1 MRENLD
7 PILTDPDFLAL
18 PPEQDFLSQF
28 RTMDTVPEE
37 EAQWLVPGYI
47 PQGQITLLA
56 ADGGVGKTSFWC
68 QLLAALS
75 TGRATLLEDVSPK
88 WDSDSLSGKADT
100 PAETLSAKQD
110 TPHKERWGAFFST
123 EDSVRKK
130 LKKKLRLAGAKMM
143 NLITLESSSAALLEL
158 RLGSPELSDF
168 IHSYR
173 PALCVLDPIQGFLP
187 HGVNMAA
194 RNEIREHI
202 FTRDKHRLVGLSQQ
216 GKILYAIMLDILE
229 KYEELENELRQLG
242 TEPSLIKF
250 GAIASTPQILFP
262 GLFIDFESTHPN
274 IHIEIIEDGGVNIL
288 HDFLQKKFDFA
299 LLVNPFELP
308 PDLADVRLVAED
320 EIVAFLP
327 LGHPL
332 TSKAIL
338 TWEDLAEYPLVSL
351 SDKYQT
357 YFKVMEQFRI
367 RGLEPHF
374 AYTSSSWQYLTD
386 AIQRNFVITLMPSLV
401 PTFSSTDNI
410 IIKRI
415 KNPASFN
422 LFLARLNK
430 KHYSKENKLFY
441 DFLNQHLPKLK

>member
-75 TGRATLLEDVSPK
+75 TGRRTLLEEVSPK
-88 WDSDSLSGKADT
+88 GDSDFLSEKADT
-100 PAETLSAKQD
+100 PAEMLSAKQD

-194 RNEIREHI
+194 RNEIRECLAPLMALGEQVGTAFLLVCHTNKRAGAWGRTRLADSADLWDAARSVLMMGDAGDGRRYLSQEKNNYGPLQPTRLYT
-202 FTRDKHRLVGLSQQ
+202 FSDSGLLVPAGLTQKRDKEFQLQAQPSAAPKREGCKEFLLQ
-216 GKILYAIMLDILE
+216 KLE
-229 KYEELENELRQLG
+229 ENGGSLPAKELEELAREEGYTKTTVRHSKGELKDSGFLRFRQECVG
-242 TEPSLIKF
+242 REKRWWV
-250 GAIASTPQILFP
+250 
-262 GLFIDFESTHPN
+262 E
-274 IHIEIIEDGGVNIL
+274 
-288 HDFLQKKFDFA
+288 
-299 LLVNPFELP
+299 
-308 PDLADVRLVAED
+308 
-320 EIVAFLP
+320 
-327 LGHPL
+327 
-332 TSKAIL
+332 
-338 TWEDLAEYPLVSL
+338 
-351 SDKYQT
+351 
-357 YFKVMEQFRI
+357 
-367 RGLEPHF
+367 
-374 AYTSSSWQYLTD
+374 
-386 AIQRNFVITLMPSLV
+386 SLV
-401 PTFSSTDNI
+401 PPMT
-410 IIKRI
+410 
-415 KNPASFN
+415 
-422 LFLARLNK
+422 
-430 KHYSKENKLFY
+430 
-441 DFLNQHLPKLK
+441 

>member
-18 PPEQDFLSQF
+18 PHEQDFLSQF

-75 TGRATLLEDVSPK
+75 TGRVTLLEEVSPK
-88 WDSDSLSGKADT
+88 WDSDSLSEKADT
-100 PAETLSAKQD
+100 AAETLSVKQD

-194 RNEIREHI
+194 RNEIRECLAPLMALGEQVGTAFLLVCHTNKRAGAWGR
-202 FTRDKHRLVGLSQQ
+202 TRLADSADLWDAARSVLMMGDAGDGRRYLSQEKNNYGPLQ
-216 GKILYAIMLDILE
+216 PTRLYTFSDSGLLVPAGLTQKRDREFQLQAQPSAAPKREGCKAFLLQKLE
-229 KYEELENELRQLG
+229 ENGGSLPAKELEELAREEGYTKTTVRHSKGELKDSGFLRFRQECVG
-242 TEPSLIKF
+242 REKRWRV
-250 GAIASTPQILFP
+250 
-262 GLFIDFESTHPN
+262 ES
-274 IHIEIIEDGGVNIL
+274 V
-288 HDFLQKKFDFA
+288 
-299 LLVNPFELP
+299 VP
-308 PDLADVRLVAED
+308 PM
-320 EIVAFLP
+320 
-327 LGHPL
+327 
-332 TSKAIL
+332 T
-338 TWEDLAEYPLVSL
+338 
-351 SDKYQT
+351 
-357 YFKVMEQFRI
+357 
-367 RGLEPHF
+367 
-374 AYTSSSWQYLTD
+374 
-386 AIQRNFVITLMPSLV
+386 
-401 PTFSSTDNI
+401 
-410 IIKRI
+410 
-415 KNPASFN
+415 
-422 LFLARLNK
+422 
-430 KHYSKENKLFY
+430 
-441 DFLNQHLPKLK
+441 

>member
-75 TGRATLLEDVSPK
+75 TGRRTLLEEVSLK
-88 WDSDSLSGKADT
+88 WDSDFLSEKADT
-100 PAETLSAKQD
+100 PAETLSVKQD
-110 TPHKERWGAFFST
+110 TPHKERCGAFFST

-194 RNEIREHI
+194 RNEIRECLAPLMALGEQVGTAFLLVCHTNKRAGAWGR
-202 FTRDKHRLVGLSQQ
+202 TRLADSADLWDAARSVLMMGDAGDGRRYLSQEKNNYGSLQ
-216 GKILYAIMLDILE
+216 PTRLYTFSDSGLLVPAGLTQKRDREFQLQAQPSAAPKREGCKEFLLQKLE
-229 KYEELENELRQLG
+229 ENGGSLPAKELEELAREEGYTKTTVRHSKGELKDSGFLRFRQECVG
-242 TEPSLIKF
+242 REKRWWV
-250 GAIASTPQILFP
+250 
-262 GLFIDFESTHPN
+262 E
-274 IHIEIIEDGGVNIL
+274 
-288 HDFLQKKFDFA
+288 
-299 LLVNPFELP
+299 
-308 PDLADVRLVAED
+308 
-320 EIVAFLP
+320 
-327 LGHPL
+327 
-332 TSKAIL
+332 
-338 TWEDLAEYPLVSL
+338 
-351 SDKYQT
+351 
-357 YFKVMEQFRI
+357 
-367 RGLEPHF
+367 
-374 AYTSSSWQYLTD
+374 
-386 AIQRNFVITLMPSLV
+386 SLV
-401 PTFSSTDNI
+401 PPMT
-410 IIKRI
+410 
-415 KNPASFN
+415 
-422 LFLARLNK
+422 
-430 KHYSKENKLFY
+430 
-441 DFLNQHLPKLK
+441 

>member
-75 TGRATLLEDVSPK
+75 TGRATLLEEVSPK
-88 WDSDSLSGKADT
+88 WDSDSLSEKADT

-110 TPHKERWGAFFST
+110 TLPKERWGAFFST

-194 RNEIREHI
+194 RNEIRECLAPLMALGEQVGPAFLLVCHTNKRAGAWGR
-202 FTRDKHRLVGLSQQ
+202 TRLADSADLWDAARSVLMMGDAGDGRRYLSQEKNNYGPLQ
-216 GKILYAIMLDILE
+216 PTRLYTFSDSGLLVPAGLTQKRDREFQLQAQPSAAPKRE
-229 KYEELENELRQLG
+229 GCKAFLLQKLQENGGSLPAKELEELAREEGFSKITVRRSKEELKAA
-242 TEPSLIKF
+242 S
-250 GAIASTPQILFP
+250 AIQYS
-262 GLFIDFESTHPN
+262 
-274 IHIEIIEDGGVNIL
+274 VNS
-288 HDFLQKKFDFA
+288 QGRSGP
-299 LLVNPFELP
+299 V
-308 PDLADVRLVAED
+308 
-320 EIVAFLP
+320 
-327 LGHPL
+327 
-332 TSKAIL
+332 
-338 TWEDLAEYPLVSL
+338 
-351 SDKYQT
+351 
-357 YFKVMEQFRI
+357 
-367 RGLEPHF
+367 
-374 AYTSSSWQYLTD
+374 SWQVQLLT
-386 AIQRNFVITLMPSLV
+386 
-401 PTFSSTDNI
+401 
-410 IIKRI
+410 
-415 KNPASFN
+415 
-422 LFLARLNK
+422 
-430 KHYSKENKLFY
+430 
-441 DFLNQHLPKLK
+441 

>member
-75 TGRATLLEDVSPK
+75 TGRRTLLEEVSPK
-88 WDSDSLSGKADT
+88 GDSDFLSEKTDT

-173 PALCVLDPIQGFLP
+173 PALCVLDPIQGLLP

-194 RNEIREHI
+194 RNEIRECLAPLMALGEQVGTAFLLVCHTNKRAGAWGR
-202 FTRDKHRLVGLSQQ
+202 TRLADSADLWDAARSVLMMGDAGDGRRYLSQEKNNYGPLQ
-216 GKILYAIMLDILE
+216 PTRLYTFSDSGLLVPAGLTQKRDREFQLQAQPPAAPKREGCKEFLLQKLE
-229 KYEELENELRQLG
+229 ENGGSLPAKELEELAREEGYTKTTVRHSKGELKDSGFLRFRQECVG
-242 TEPSLIKF
+242 REKRWWV
-250 GAIASTPQILFP
+250 
-262 GLFIDFESTHPN
+262 E
-274 IHIEIIEDGGVNIL
+274 
-288 HDFLQKKFDFA
+288 
-299 LLVNPFELP
+299 
-308 PDLADVRLVAED
+308 
-320 EIVAFLP
+320 
-327 LGHPL
+327 
-332 TSKAIL
+332 
-338 TWEDLAEYPLVSL
+338 
-351 SDKYQT
+351 
-357 YFKVMEQFRI
+357 
-367 RGLEPHF
+367 
-374 AYTSSSWQYLTD
+374 
-386 AIQRNFVITLMPSLV
+386 SLV
-401 PTFSSTDNI
+401 P
-410 IIKRI
+410 
-415 KNPASFN
+415 P
-422 LFLARLNK
+422 
-430 KHYSKENKLFY
+430 Y
-441 DFLNQHLPKLK
+441 DLRFQK

>member
-75 TGRATLLEDVSPK
+75 TGRATLLEEVSPK
-88 WDSDSLSGKADT
+88 WDSDSLSEKADT

-143 NLITLESSSAALLEL
+143 NLITLESSSTALLEL

-194 RNEIREHI
+194 RNEIRECLAPLMALGEQVGTAFLLVCHTNKRAGAWGRTRLADSADLWDAARSVLMMGDAGDGRRYLSQEKNNYGPLQPTRLYT
-202 FTRDKHRLVGLSQQ
+202 FSDSGLLVPAGLTQKRDKEFQLQAQPSAAPKREGCKEFLLQ
-216 GKILYAIMLDILE
+216 KLE
-229 KYEELENELRQLG
+229 ENGGSLPAKELEELAREEGYTKTTVRHSKGELKDSGFLRFRQECVG
-242 TEPSLIKF
+242 REKRWWV
-250 GAIASTPQILFP
+250 
-262 GLFIDFESTHPN
+262 E
-274 IHIEIIEDGGVNIL
+274 
-288 HDFLQKKFDFA
+288 
-299 LLVNPFELP
+299 
-308 PDLADVRLVAED
+308 
-320 EIVAFLP
+320 
-327 LGHPL
+327 
-332 TSKAIL
+332 
-338 TWEDLAEYPLVSL
+338 
-351 SDKYQT
+351 
-357 YFKVMEQFRI
+357 
-367 RGLEPHF
+367 
-374 AYTSSSWQYLTD
+374 
-386 AIQRNFVITLMPSLV
+386 SLV
-401 PTFSSTDNI
+401 PPMT
-410 IIKRI
+410 
-415 KNPASFN
+415 
-422 LFLARLNK
+422 
-430 KHYSKENKLFY
+430 
-441 DFLNQHLPKLK
+441 

>member
-75 TGRATLLEDVSPK
+75 TGRRTLLEKVSPK
-88 WDSDSLSGKADT
+88 WDSDSLSEKADT

-194 RNEIREHI
+194 RNEIRECLAPLMALGEQVGTAFLLVCHTNKRAGAWGR
-202 FTRDKHRLVGLSQQ
+202 TRLADSADLWDAARSVLMMGDAGDGRRYLSQEKNNYGPLQ
-216 GKILYAIMLDILE
+216 PTRLYTFSDSGLLVPAGLTQKRDREFQLQAQPSAAPKREGCKEFLLQKLE
-229 KYEELENELRQLG
+229 ENGGSLPAKELEELAREEGYTKTTVRHSKGELKDSGFLRFRQECVG
-242 TEPSLIKF
+242 REKRWRV
-250 GAIASTPQILFP
+250 
-262 GLFIDFESTHPN
+262 E
-274 IHIEIIEDGGVNIL
+274 
-288 HDFLQKKFDFA
+288 
-299 LLVNPFELP
+299 
-308 PDLADVRLVAED
+308 
-320 EIVAFLP
+320 
-327 LGHPL
+327 
-332 TSKAIL
+332 
-338 TWEDLAEYPLVSL
+338 
-351 SDKYQT
+351 
-357 YFKVMEQFRI
+357 
-367 RGLEPHF
+367 
-374 AYTSSSWQYLTD
+374 
-386 AIQRNFVITLMPSLV
+386 SLV
-401 PTFSSTDNI
+401 PPMT
-410 IIKRI
+410 
-415 KNPASFN
+415 
-422 LFLARLNK
+422 
-430 KHYSKENKLFY
+430 
-441 DFLNQHLPKLK
+441 

>member
-75 TGRATLLEDVSPK
+75 TGRATLLEEVSPK
-88 WDSDSLSGKADT
+88 GDSDFLSEKADT

-143 NLITLESSSAALLEL
+143 NLITLESSSTALLEL

-194 RNEIREHI
+194 RNEIRECLAPLMALGEQVGTAFLLVCHTNKRAGAWGR
-202 FTRDKHRLVGLSQQ
+202 TRLADSADLWDAARSVLMMGDAGDGRRYLSQEKNNYGPLQ
-216 GKILYAIMLDILE
+216 PTRLYTFSDSGLLVPAGLTQKRDREFQLQAQPSAAPKREGCKEFLLQKLE
-229 KYEELENELRQLG
+229 ENGGSLPAKELEELAREEGYTKTTVRHSKGELKDSGFLRFRQECVG
-242 TEPSLIKF
+242 REKRWWV
-250 GAIASTPQILFP
+250 
-262 GLFIDFESTHPN
+262 E
-274 IHIEIIEDGGVNIL
+274 
-288 HDFLQKKFDFA
+288 
-299 LLVNPFELP
+299 
-308 PDLADVRLVAED
+308 
-320 EIVAFLP
+320 
-327 LGHPL
+327 
-332 TSKAIL
+332 
-338 TWEDLAEYPLVSL
+338 
-351 SDKYQT
+351 
-357 YFKVMEQFRI
+357 
-367 RGLEPHF
+367 
-374 AYTSSSWQYLTD
+374 
-386 AIQRNFVITLMPSLV
+386 SLV
-401 PTFSSTDNI
+401 PPMT
-410 IIKRI
+410 
-415 KNPASFN
+415 
-422 LFLARLNK
+422 
-430 KHYSKENKLFY
+430 
-441 DFLNQHLPKLK
+441 

>member
-75 TGRATLLEDVSPK
+75 TGRATLLEEVSPK
-88 WDSDSLSGKADT
+88 WDSDSLSEKADT

-110 TPHKERWGAFFST
+110 TLPKERWGAFFST

-143 NLITLESSSAALLEL
+143 NLITLESSSTALLEL

-194 RNEIREHI
+194 RNEIRECLAPLMALGEQVGTAFLLVCHTNKRAGAWGRTRLADSADLWDAARSVLMMGDAGDGRRYLSQEKNNYGSLQPTRLYI
-202 FTRDKHRLVGLSQQ
+202 FSDSGLLVPAGLTQKRDKEFQLQAQPSAAPKREGCKEFLLQ
-216 GKILYAIMLDILE
+216 KLE
-229 KYEELENELRQLG
+229 ENGGSLPAKELEELAREEGYTKTTVRHSKGELKDSGFLRFRQECVG
-242 TEPSLIKF
+242 REKRWWV
-250 GAIASTPQILFP
+250 
-262 GLFIDFESTHPN
+262 E
-274 IHIEIIEDGGVNIL
+274 
-288 HDFLQKKFDFA
+288 
-299 LLVNPFELP
+299 
-308 PDLADVRLVAED
+308 
-320 EIVAFLP
+320 
-327 LGHPL
+327 
-332 TSKAIL
+332 
-338 TWEDLAEYPLVSL
+338 
-351 SDKYQT
+351 
-357 YFKVMEQFRI
+357 
-367 RGLEPHF
+367 
-374 AYTSSSWQYLTD
+374 
-386 AIQRNFVITLMPSLV
+386 SLV
-401 PTFSSTDNI
+401 PPMT
-410 IIKRI
+410 
-415 KNPASFN
+415 
-422 LFLARLNK
+422 
-430 KHYSKENKLFY
+430 
-441 DFLNQHLPKLK
+441 

>member
-75 TGRATLLEDVSPK
+75 TGRHTLLEEVSPK
-88 WDSDSLSGKADT
+88 WDSDSLSEKADT

-194 RNEIREHI
+194 RNEIRECLAPLMALGEQVGTAFLLVCHTNKRAGAWGRTRLADSADLWDAARSVLMMGDAGDGRRYLSQEKNNYGSLQPTRLYT
-202 FTRDKHRLVGLSQQ
+202 FSDSGLLVPAGLTQKRDKEFQLQAQPSAAPKREGCKAFLLQKLQENGGSLPA
-216 GKILYAIMLDILE
+216 KEL
-229 KYEELENELRQLG
+229 EELAREEGYTKTTVRHSKRELKDSGFLRFRQECVG
-242 TEPSLIKF
+242 REKRWRV
-250 GAIASTPQILFP
+250 
-262 GLFIDFESTHPN
+262 E
-274 IHIEIIEDGGVNIL
+274 
-288 HDFLQKKFDFA
+288 
-299 LLVNPFELP
+299 
-308 PDLADVRLVAED
+308 
-320 EIVAFLP
+320 
-327 LGHPL
+327 
-332 TSKAIL
+332 
-338 TWEDLAEYPLVSL
+338 
-351 SDKYQT
+351 
-357 YFKVMEQFRI
+357 
-367 RGLEPHF
+367 
-374 AYTSSSWQYLTD
+374 
-386 AIQRNFVITLMPSLV
+386 SLV
-401 PTFSSTDNI
+401 PPMT
-410 IIKRI
+410 
-415 KNPASFN
+415 
-422 LFLARLNK
+422 
-430 KHYSKENKLFY
+430 
-441 DFLNQHLPKLK
+441 

>member
-75 TGRATLLEDVSPK
+75 TGRATLLEEVSPK
-88 WDSDSLSGKADT
+88 WDSNSLSEKADT
-100 PAETLSAKQD
+100 PAETLSVKQD

-194 RNEIREHI
+194 RNEIRECLAPLMALGEQVGTAFLLVCHTNKRAGAWGR
-202 FTRDKHRLVGLSQQ
+202 TRLADSADLWDAARSVLMMGDAGDGRRYLSQEKNNYSPLQ
-216 GKILYAIMLDILE
+216 PTRLYTFSDSGLLVPAGLTQKRDREFQLQAQPSTAPKREGCKEFLLQKLE
-229 KYEELENELRQLG
+229 ENGGSLPAKELEELAREEGYTKTTVRHSKGELKDSGFLRFRQECVG
-242 TEPSLIKF
+242 REKRWWV
-250 GAIASTPQILFP
+250 
-262 GLFIDFESTHPN
+262 E
-274 IHIEIIEDGGVNIL
+274 
-288 HDFLQKKFDFA
+288 
-299 LLVNPFELP
+299 
-308 PDLADVRLVAED
+308 
-320 EIVAFLP
+320 
-327 LGHPL
+327 
-332 TSKAIL
+332 
-338 TWEDLAEYPLVSL
+338 
-351 SDKYQT
+351 
-357 YFKVMEQFRI
+357 
-367 RGLEPHF
+367 
-374 AYTSSSWQYLTD
+374 
-386 AIQRNFVITLMPSLV
+386 SLV
-401 PTFSSTDNI
+401 PPMT
-410 IIKRI
+410 
-415 KNPASFN
+415 
-422 LFLARLNK
+422 
-430 KHYSKENKLFY
+430 
-441 DFLNQHLPKLK
+441 

>member
-18 PPEQDFLSQF
+18 PHEQDFLSQF

-75 TGRATLLEDVSPK
+75 TGRATLLEEVSPK
-88 WDSDSLSGKADT
+88 WDSDSLSEKADA

-110 TPHKERWGAFFST
+110 TSHKERWGAFFST

-194 RNEIREHI
+194 RNEIRECLAPLMALGEQVGTAFLLVCHTNKRAGAWGRTRLADSADLWDAARSVLMMGDAGDGRRYLSQEKNNYGPLQPTRLYT
-202 FTRDKHRLVGLSQQ
+202 FSDSGLLVPAGLTQKRDKEFQLQAQPPAAPKREGCKEFLLQKLQENGGSLPA
-216 GKILYAIMLDILE
+216 KEL
-229 KYEELENELRQLG
+229 EELAREEGYTKTTVRHSKGELKDSGFLRFRQECVG
-242 TEPSLIKF
+242 REKRWWV
-250 GAIASTPQILFP
+250 
-262 GLFIDFESTHPN
+262 E
-274 IHIEIIEDGGVNIL
+274 
-288 HDFLQKKFDFA
+288 
-299 LLVNPFELP
+299 
-308 PDLADVRLVAED
+308 
-320 EIVAFLP
+320 
-327 LGHPL
+327 
-332 TSKAIL
+332 
-338 TWEDLAEYPLVSL
+338 
-351 SDKYQT
+351 
-357 YFKVMEQFRI
+357 
-367 RGLEPHF
+367 
-374 AYTSSSWQYLTD
+374 
-386 AIQRNFVITLMPSLV
+386 SLV
-401 PTFSSTDNI
+401 PPMT
-410 IIKRI
+410 
-415 KNPASFN
+415 
-422 LFLARLNK
+422 
-430 KHYSKENKLFY
+430 
-441 DFLNQHLPKLK
+441 

>member
-18 PPEQDFLSQF
+18 PHEQDFLSQF

-75 TGRATLLEDVSPK
+75 TGEHTLLEEVSPK
-88 WDSDSLSGKADT
+88 GDSDFLSEKADT
-100 PAETLSAKQD
+100 PAETLSVKQD

-143 NLITLESSSAALLEL
+143 NLITLESSSTALLEL

-194 RNEIREHI
+194 RNEIRECLAPLMALGEQVGTAFLLVCHTNKRAGAWGR
-202 FTRDKHRLVGLSQQ
+202 TRLADSADLWDAARSVLMMGDAGDGRRYLSQEKNNYGPLQ
-216 GKILYAIMLDILE
+216 PTRLYTFSDSGLLVPAGLTQKRDREFQLQAQPSAAPKRE
-229 KYEELENELRQLG
+229 GCKAFLLQKLQENGGSLPAKELEELAREEGFSKITVRRSKEELKAA
-242 TEPSLIKF
+242 S
-250 GAIASTPQILFP
+250 AIQYS
-262 GLFIDFESTHPN
+262 
-274 IHIEIIEDGGVNIL
+274 VNS
-288 HDFLQKKFDFA
+288 QGRSGP
-299 LLVNPFELP
+299 V
-308 PDLADVRLVAED
+308 
-320 EIVAFLP
+320 
-327 LGHPL
+327 
-332 TSKAIL
+332 
-338 TWEDLAEYPLVSL
+338 
-351 SDKYQT
+351 
-357 YFKVMEQFRI
+357 
-367 RGLEPHF
+367 
-374 AYTSSSWQYLTD
+374 SWQVQLLT
-386 AIQRNFVITLMPSLV
+386 
-401 PTFSSTDNI
+401 
-410 IIKRI
+410 
-415 KNPASFN
+415 
-422 LFLARLNK
+422 
-430 KHYSKENKLFY
+430 
-441 DFLNQHLPKLK
+441 

>member
-75 TGRATLLEDVSPK
+75 TGRRTLLEKVSPK
-88 WDSDSLSGKADT
+88 WDSNSLSEKADT

-143 NLITLESSSAALLEL
+143 NLITLESSSTALLEL

-194 RNEIREHI
+194 RNEIRECLAPLMALGEQVGTAFLLVCHTNKRAGAWGRTRLADSADLWDAARSVLMMGDAGDGRRYLSQEKNNYGPLQPTRLYT
-202 FTRDKHRLVGLSQQ
+202 FSDSGLLVPAGLTQKRDKEFQLQAQPSAAPKREGCKEFLLQ
-216 GKILYAIMLDILE
+216 KLE
-229 KYEELENELRQLG
+229 ENGGSLPAKELEELAREEGYTKTTVRHSKGELKDSGFLRFRQECVG
-242 TEPSLIKF
+242 REKRWWV
-250 GAIASTPQILFP
+250 
-262 GLFIDFESTHPN
+262 E
-274 IHIEIIEDGGVNIL
+274 
-288 HDFLQKKFDFA
+288 
-299 LLVNPFELP
+299 
-308 PDLADVRLVAED
+308 
-320 EIVAFLP
+320 
-327 LGHPL
+327 
-332 TSKAIL
+332 
-338 TWEDLAEYPLVSL
+338 
-351 SDKYQT
+351 
-357 YFKVMEQFRI
+357 
-367 RGLEPHF
+367 
-374 AYTSSSWQYLTD
+374 
-386 AIQRNFVITLMPSLV
+386 SLV
-401 PTFSSTDNI
+401 PPMT
-410 IIKRI
+410 
-415 KNPASFN
+415 
-422 LFLARLNK
+422 
-430 KHYSKENKLFY
+430 
-441 DFLNQHLPKLK
+441 

>member
-75 TGRATLLEDVSPK
+75 TGRRTLLEKVSPK
-88 WDSDSLSGKADT
+88 WDSNSLSEKADT

-194 RNEIREHI
+194 RNEIRECLAPLMALGEQVGTAFLLVCHTNKRAGAWGR
-202 FTRDKHRLVGLSQQ
+202 TRLADSADLWDAARSVLMMGDAGDGRRYLSQEKNNYGPLQ
-216 GKILYAIMLDILE
+216 PTRLYTFSDSGLLVPAGLTQKRDREFQLQAQPSAAPKREGCKEFLLQKLE
-229 KYEELENELRQLG
+229 ENGGSLPAKELEELAREEGYTKTTVRHSKGELKDSGFLRFRQECVG
-242 TEPSLIKF
+242 REKRWWV
-250 GAIASTPQILFP
+250 
-262 GLFIDFESTHPN
+262 E
-274 IHIEIIEDGGVNIL
+274 
-288 HDFLQKKFDFA
+288 
-299 LLVNPFELP
+299 
-308 PDLADVRLVAED
+308 
-320 EIVAFLP
+320 
-327 LGHPL
+327 
-332 TSKAIL
+332 
-338 TWEDLAEYPLVSL
+338 
-351 SDKYQT
+351 
-357 YFKVMEQFRI
+357 
-367 RGLEPHF
+367 
-374 AYTSSSWQYLTD
+374 
-386 AIQRNFVITLMPSLV
+386 SLV
-401 PTFSSTDNI
+401 PPMT
-410 IIKRI
+410 
-415 KNPASFN
+415 
-422 LFLARLNK
+422 
-430 KHYSKENKLFY
+430 
-441 DFLNQHLPKLK
+441 

>member
-75 TGRATLLEDVSPK
+75 TGRATLLEEVSPK
-88 WDSDSLSGKADT
+88 WDSDSLSGKTDT

-194 RNEIREHI
+194 RNEIRECLAPLMALGEQVGTAFLLVCHTNKRAGAWGR
-202 FTRDKHRLVGLSQQ
+202 TRLADSADLWDAARSVLMMGDAGDGRRYLSQEKNNYGSLQ
-216 GKILYAIMLDILE
+216 PTRLYTFSDSGLLVPAGLTQKRDREFQLQAQPSAAPKREGCKEFLLQKLE
-229 KYEELENELRQLG
+229 ENGGSLPAKELEELAREEGYTKTTVRHSKGELKDSGFLRFRQECVG
-242 TEPSLIKF
+242 REKRWWV
-250 GAIASTPQILFP
+250 
-262 GLFIDFESTHPN
+262 E
-274 IHIEIIEDGGVNIL
+274 
-288 HDFLQKKFDFA
+288 
-299 LLVNPFELP
+299 
-308 PDLADVRLVAED
+308 
-320 EIVAFLP
+320 
-327 LGHPL
+327 
-332 TSKAIL
+332 
-338 TWEDLAEYPLVSL
+338 
-351 SDKYQT
+351 
-357 YFKVMEQFRI
+357 
-367 RGLEPHF
+367 
-374 AYTSSSWQYLTD
+374 
-386 AIQRNFVITLMPSLV
+386 SLV
-401 PTFSSTDNI
+401 PPMT
-410 IIKRI
+410 
-415 KNPASFN
+415 
-422 LFLARLNK
+422 
-430 KHYSKENKLFY
+430 
-441 DFLNQHLPKLK
+441 

>member
-75 TGRATLLEDVSPK
+75 TGRRTLLEEVSLK
-88 WDSDSLSGKADT
+88 WDSDFLSEKADT
-100 PAETLSAKQD
+100 PAETLSVKQD

-194 RNEIREHI
+194 RNEIRECLAPLMALGEQVGTAFLLVCHTNKRAGAWGR
-202 FTRDKHRLVGLSQQ
+202 TRLADSADLWDAARSVLMMGDAGDGRRYLSQEKNNYGSLQ
-216 GKILYAIMLDILE
+216 PTRLYTFSDSGLLVPAGLTQKRDREFQLQAQPSAAPKREGCKEFLLQKLE
-229 KYEELENELRQLG
+229 ENGGSLPAKELEELAREEGYTKTTVRHSKGELKDSGFLRFRQECVG
-242 TEPSLIKF
+242 REKRWWV
-250 GAIASTPQILFP
+250 
-262 GLFIDFESTHPN
+262 E
-274 IHIEIIEDGGVNIL
+274 
-288 HDFLQKKFDFA
+288 
-299 LLVNPFELP
+299 
-308 PDLADVRLVAED
+308 
-320 EIVAFLP
+320 
-327 LGHPL
+327 
-332 TSKAIL
+332 
-338 TWEDLAEYPLVSL
+338 
-351 SDKYQT
+351 
-357 YFKVMEQFRI
+357 
-367 RGLEPHF
+367 
-374 AYTSSSWQYLTD
+374 
-386 AIQRNFVITLMPSLV
+386 SLV
-401 PTFSSTDNI
+401 PPMT
-410 IIKRI
+410 
-415 KNPASFN
+415 
-422 LFLARLNK
+422 
-430 KHYSKENKLFY
+430 
-441 DFLNQHLPKLK
+441 

>member
-75 TGRATLLEDVSPK
+75 TGRATLLEEMSPK
-88 WDSDSLSGKADT
+88 WDSDSLSEKADT
-100 PAETLSAKQD
+100 PAETLSVKQD
-110 TPHKERWGAFFST
+110 TPHKEQWGAFFST

-143 NLITLESSSAALLEL
+143 NLITLESSSTALLEL

-194 RNEIREHI
+194 RNEIRECLAPLMALGEQVGTAFLLVCHTNKRAGAWGR
-202 FTRDKHRLVGLSQQ
+202 TRLADSADLWDAARSVLMMGDAGDGRRYLSQEKNNYGPLQ
-216 GKILYAIMLDILE
+216 PTRLYTFSDSGLLVPAGLTQKRDREFQLQAQPSAAPKREGCKAFLLQKLE
-229 KYEELENELRQLG
+229 ENGGSLPAKELEELAREEGFSKITVRRSKEELKAA
-242 TEPSLIKF
+242 S
-250 GAIASTPQILFP
+250 AIQYS
-262 GLFIDFESTHPN
+262 
-274 IHIEIIEDGGVNIL
+274 VNS
-288 HDFLQKKFDFA
+288 QGRSGP
-299 LLVNPFELP
+299 V
-308 PDLADVRLVAED
+308 
-320 EIVAFLP
+320 
-327 LGHPL
+327 
-332 TSKAIL
+332 
-338 TWEDLAEYPLVSL
+338 
-351 SDKYQT
+351 
-357 YFKVMEQFRI
+357 
-367 RGLEPHF
+367 
-374 AYTSSSWQYLTD
+374 SWQVQLLT
-386 AIQRNFVITLMPSLV
+386 
-401 PTFSSTDNI
+401 
-410 IIKRI
+410 
-415 KNPASFN
+415 
-422 LFLARLNK
+422 
-430 KHYSKENKLFY
+430 
-441 DFLNQHLPKLK
+441 

>member
-75 TGRATLLEDVSPK
+75 TGRRTLLEEVSPK
-88 WDSDSLSGKADT
+88 WDSDSLSEKTDT

-143 NLITLESSSAALLEL
+143 NLITLESSSTALLEL

-194 RNEIREHI
+194 RNEIRECLAPLMALGEQVGTAFLLVCHTNKRAGAWGR
-202 FTRDKHRLVGLSQQ
+202 TRLADSADLWDAARSVLMMGDAGDGRRYLSQEKNNYGPLQ
-216 GKILYAIMLDILE
+216 PTRLYTFSDSGLLVPAGLTQKRDREFQLQAQPSAAPKREGCKEFLLQKLE
-229 KYEELENELRQLG
+229 ENGGSLPAKELEELAREEGYTKTTVRHSKGELKDSGFLRFRQECVG
-242 TEPSLIKF
+242 REKRWWV
-250 GAIASTPQILFP
+250 
-262 GLFIDFESTHPN
+262 E
-274 IHIEIIEDGGVNIL
+274 
-288 HDFLQKKFDFA
+288 
-299 LLVNPFELP
+299 
-308 PDLADVRLVAED
+308 
-320 EIVAFLP
+320 
-327 LGHPL
+327 
-332 TSKAIL
+332 
-338 TWEDLAEYPLVSL
+338 
-351 SDKYQT
+351 
-357 YFKVMEQFRI
+357 
-367 RGLEPHF
+367 
-374 AYTSSSWQYLTD
+374 
-386 AIQRNFVITLMPSLV
+386 SLV
-401 PTFSSTDNI
+401 PPMT
-410 IIKRI
+410 
-415 KNPASFN
+415 
-422 LFLARLNK
+422 
-430 KHYSKENKLFY
+430 
-441 DFLNQHLPKLK
+441 

>member
-75 TGRATLLEDVSPK
+75 TGRATLLEEVSPK

-143 NLITLESSSAALLEL
+143 NLITLESSSTALLEL

-194 RNEIREHI
+194 RNEIRECLAPLMALGEQVGTAFLLVCHTNKRAGAWGR
-202 FTRDKHRLVGLSQQ
+202 TRLADSADLWDAARSVLMMGDAGDGRRYLSQEKNNYGPLQ
-216 GKILYAIMLDILE
+216 PTRLYTFSDSGLLVPAGLTQKRDREFQLQAQPSAAPKREGCKEFLLQKLE
-229 KYEELENELRQLG
+229 ENGGSLPAKELEELAREEGYTKTTVRHSKGELKDSGFLRFRQECVG
-242 TEPSLIKF
+242 REKRWWV
-250 GAIASTPQILFP
+250 
-262 GLFIDFESTHPN
+262 E
-274 IHIEIIEDGGVNIL
+274 
-288 HDFLQKKFDFA
+288 
-299 LLVNPFELP
+299 
-308 PDLADVRLVAED
+308 
-320 EIVAFLP
+320 
-327 LGHPL
+327 
-332 TSKAIL
+332 
-338 TWEDLAEYPLVSL
+338 
-351 SDKYQT
+351 
-357 YFKVMEQFRI
+357 
-367 RGLEPHF
+367 
-374 AYTSSSWQYLTD
+374 
-386 AIQRNFVITLMPSLV
+386 SLV
-401 PTFSSTDNI
+401 PPMT
-410 IIKRI
+410 
-415 KNPASFN
+415 
-422 LFLARLNK
+422 
-430 KHYSKENKLFY
+430 
-441 DFLNQHLPKLK
+441 

>member
-75 TGRATLLEDVSPK
+75 TGRATLLEEVSPK
-88 WDSDSLSGKADT
+88 WDSNSLSEKADT

-110 TPHKERWGAFFST
+110 TPHKEQWGAFFST

-194 RNEIREHI
+194 RNEIRECLAPLMALGEQVGTAFLLVCHTNKRAGAWGR
-202 FTRDKHRLVGLSQQ
+202 TRLADSADLWDAARSVLMMGDPGDGRRYLSQEKNNYGPLQ
-216 GKILYAIMLDILE
+216 PTRLYTFSDSGLLVPAGLTQKRDREFQLQAQPSAAPKREGCKEFLLQKLE
-229 KYEELENELRQLG
+229 ENGGSLPAKELEELAREEGYTKTTVRHSKGELKDSGFLRFRQECVG
-242 TEPSLIKF
+242 REKRWWV
-250 GAIASTPQILFP
+250 
-262 GLFIDFESTHPN
+262 E
-274 IHIEIIEDGGVNIL
+274 
-288 HDFLQKKFDFA
+288 
-299 LLVNPFELP
+299 
-308 PDLADVRLVAED
+308 
-320 EIVAFLP
+320 
-327 LGHPL
+327 
-332 TSKAIL
+332 
-338 TWEDLAEYPLVSL
+338 
-351 SDKYQT
+351 
-357 YFKVMEQFRI
+357 
-367 RGLEPHF
+367 
-374 AYTSSSWQYLTD
+374 
-386 AIQRNFVITLMPSLV
+386 SLV
-401 PTFSSTDNI
+401 PPMT
-410 IIKRI
+410 
-415 KNPASFN
+415 
-422 LFLARLNK
+422 
-430 KHYSKENKLFY
+430 
-441 DFLNQHLPKLK
+441 

>member
-75 TGRATLLEDVSPK
+75 TGRATLLEEVSPK
-88 WDSDSLSGKADT
+88 WDSDSLSEKTDT

-194 RNEIREHI
+194 RNEIRECLAPLMALGEQVGTAFLLVCHTNKRAGAWGRTRLADSADLWDAARSVLMMGDAGDGRRYLSQEKNNYGSLQPTRLYT
-202 FTRDKHRLVGLSQQ
+202 FSDSGLLVPAGLTQKRDKEFQLQAQPSAAPKREGCKEFLLQKLQENGGSLPA
-216 GKILYAIMLDILE
+216 KEL
-229 KYEELENELRQLG
+229 EELAREEGYTKTTVRHSKGELKDSGFLRFRQECVG
-242 TEPSLIKF
+242 REKRWRV
-250 GAIASTPQILFP
+250 
-262 GLFIDFESTHPN
+262 E
-274 IHIEIIEDGGVNIL
+274 
-288 HDFLQKKFDFA
+288 
-299 LLVNPFELP
+299 
-308 PDLADVRLVAED
+308 
-320 EIVAFLP
+320 
-327 LGHPL
+327 
-332 TSKAIL
+332 
-338 TWEDLAEYPLVSL
+338 
-351 SDKYQT
+351 
-357 YFKVMEQFRI
+357 
-367 RGLEPHF
+367 
-374 AYTSSSWQYLTD
+374 
-386 AIQRNFVITLMPSLV
+386 SLV
-401 PTFSSTDNI
+401 PPMT
-410 IIKRI
+410 
-415 KNPASFN
+415 
-422 LFLARLNK
+422 
-430 KHYSKENKLFY
+430 
-441 DFLNQHLPKLK
+441 

>member
-75 TGRATLLEDVSPK
+75 TGRRTLLEEVSPK

-194 RNEIREHI
+194 RNEIRECLAPLMALGEQVGTAFLLVCHTNKRAGAWGRTRLADSADLWDAARSVLMMGDAGDGRRYLSQEKNNYGPLQPTRLYT
-202 FTRDKHRLVGLSQQ
+202 FSDSGLLVPAGLTQKRDKEFQLQAQPSAAPKREGCKEFLLQ
-216 GKILYAIMLDILE
+216 KLE
-229 KYEELENELRQLG
+229 ENGGSLPAKELEELAREEGYTKTTVRHSKGELKDSGFLRFRQECVG
-242 TEPSLIKF
+242 REKRWWV
-250 GAIASTPQILFP
+250 
-262 GLFIDFESTHPN
+262 E
-274 IHIEIIEDGGVNIL
+274 
-288 HDFLQKKFDFA
+288 
-299 LLVNPFELP
+299 
-308 PDLADVRLVAED
+308 
-320 EIVAFLP
+320 
-327 LGHPL
+327 
-332 TSKAIL
+332 
-338 TWEDLAEYPLVSL
+338 
-351 SDKYQT
+351 
-357 YFKVMEQFRI
+357 
-367 RGLEPHF
+367 
-374 AYTSSSWQYLTD
+374 
-386 AIQRNFVITLMPSLV
+386 SLV
-401 PTFSSTDNI
+401 PPMT
-410 IIKRI
+410 
-415 KNPASFN
+415 
-422 LFLARLNK
+422 
-430 KHYSKENKLFY
+430 
-441 DFLNQHLPKLK
+441 

>member
-75 TGRATLLEDVSPK
+75 TGRRTLLEKVSPK
-88 WDSDSLSGKADT
+88 WDSDSLSEKADT

-194 RNEIREHI
+194 RNEIRECLAPLMALGEQVGTAFLLVCHTNKRAGAWGR
-202 FTRDKHRLVGLSQQ
+202 TRLADSADLWDAARSVLMMGDAGDGRRYLSQEKNNYGPLQ
-216 GKILYAIMLDILE
+216 PTRLYTFSDSGLLVPAGLTQKRDREFQLQAQPSAAPKREGCKEFLLQKLE
-229 KYEELENELRQLG
+229 ENGGSLPAKELEELAREEGYTKTTVRHSKGELKDSGFLRFRQECVG
-242 TEPSLIKF
+242 REKRWWV
-250 GAIASTPQILFP
+250 
-262 GLFIDFESTHPN
+262 E
-274 IHIEIIEDGGVNIL
+274 
-288 HDFLQKKFDFA
+288 
-299 LLVNPFELP
+299 
-308 PDLADVRLVAED
+308 
-320 EIVAFLP
+320 
-327 LGHPL
+327 
-332 TSKAIL
+332 
-338 TWEDLAEYPLVSL
+338 
-351 SDKYQT
+351 
-357 YFKVMEQFRI
+357 
-367 RGLEPHF
+367 
-374 AYTSSSWQYLTD
+374 
-386 AIQRNFVITLMPSLV
+386 SLV
-401 PTFSSTDNI
+401 PPMT
-410 IIKRI
+410 
-415 KNPASFN
+415 
-422 LFLARLNK
+422 
-430 KHYSKENKLFY
+430 
-441 DFLNQHLPKLK
+441 

>member
-75 TGRATLLEDVSPK
+75 TGRATLLEEVSPK
-88 WDSDSLSGKADT
+88 GDSNSLSGKADT
-100 PAETLSAKQD
+100 PAETLSVKQD

-194 RNEIREHI
+194 RNEIRECLAPLMALGEQVGTAFLLVCHTNKRAGAWGR
-202 FTRDKHRLVGLSQQ
+202 TRLADSADLWDAARSVLMMGDAGDGRRYLSQEKNNYGPLQ
-216 GKILYAIMLDILE
+216 PTRLYTFSDSGLLVPAGLTQKRDREFQLQAQPSAAPKREGCKEFLLQKLE
-229 KYEELENELRQLG
+229 ENGGSLPAKELEELAREEGYTKTTVRHSKGELKDSGFLRFRQECVG
-242 TEPSLIKF
+242 REKRWWV
-250 GAIASTPQILFP
+250 
-262 GLFIDFESTHPN
+262 E
-274 IHIEIIEDGGVNIL
+274 
-288 HDFLQKKFDFA
+288 
-299 LLVNPFELP
+299 
-308 PDLADVRLVAED
+308 
-320 EIVAFLP
+320 
-327 LGHPL
+327 
-332 TSKAIL
+332 
-338 TWEDLAEYPLVSL
+338 
-351 SDKYQT
+351 
-357 YFKVMEQFRI
+357 
-367 RGLEPHF
+367 
-374 AYTSSSWQYLTD
+374 
-386 AIQRNFVITLMPSLV
+386 SLV
-401 PTFSSTDNI
+401 PPMT
-410 IIKRI
+410 
-415 KNPASFN
+415 
-422 LFLARLNK
+422 
-430 KHYSKENKLFY
+430 
-441 DFLNQHLPKLK
+441 

>member
-75 TGRATLLEDVSPK
+75 TGRATLLEEVSPK
-88 WDSDSLSGKADT
+88 WDSDSLSEKADT

-194 RNEIREHI
+194 RNEIRECLAPLMALGEQVGTAFLLVCHTNKRAGAWGR
-202 FTRDKHRLVGLSQQ
+202 TRLADSADLWDAARSVLMIGDAGDGRRYLSQEKNNYGPLQ
-216 GKILYAIMLDILE
+216 PTRLYTFSDSGLLVPAGLTQKRDREFQLQAQPSAAPKREGCKEFLLQKLE
-229 KYEELENELRQLG
+229 ENGGSLPAKELEELAREEGYTKTTVRHSKGELKDSGFLRFRQECVG
-242 TEPSLIKF
+242 REKRWWV
-250 GAIASTPQILFP
+250 
-262 GLFIDFESTHPN
+262 E
-274 IHIEIIEDGGVNIL
+274 
-288 HDFLQKKFDFA
+288 
-299 LLVNPFELP
+299 
-308 PDLADVRLVAED
+308 
-320 EIVAFLP
+320 
-327 LGHPL
+327 
-332 TSKAIL
+332 
-338 TWEDLAEYPLVSL
+338 
-351 SDKYQT
+351 
-357 YFKVMEQFRI
+357 
-367 RGLEPHF
+367 
-374 AYTSSSWQYLTD
+374 
-386 AIQRNFVITLMPSLV
+386 SLV
-401 PTFSSTDNI
+401 PPMT
-410 IIKRI
+410 
-415 KNPASFN
+415 
-422 LFLARLNK
+422 
-430 KHYSKENKLFY
+430 
-441 DFLNQHLPKLK
+441 

>member
-7 PILTDPDFLAL
+7 PILTDPDFLAR
-18 PPEQDFLSQF
+18 PSEQDFLSQF

-75 TGRATLLEDVSPK
+75 TGRATLLEEVSPK
-88 WDSDSLSGKADT
+88 GDSDFLSEKADI

-194 RNEIREHI
+194 RNEIRECLAPLMALGEQVGTAFLLVCHTNKRAGAWGR
-202 FTRDKHRLVGLSQQ
+202 TRLADSADLWDAARSVLMMGDAGDGRRYLSQEKNNYGPLQ
-216 GKILYAIMLDILE
+216 PTRLYTFSDSGLLVPAGLTQKRDREFQLQAQPSAAPKREGCKEFLLQKLE
-229 KYEELENELRQLG
+229 ENGGSLPAKELEELAREEGYTKTTVRHSKGELKDSGFLRFRQECVG
-242 TEPSLIKF
+242 REKRWWV
-250 GAIASTPQILFP
+250 
-262 GLFIDFESTHPN
+262 E
-274 IHIEIIEDGGVNIL
+274 
-288 HDFLQKKFDFA
+288 
-299 LLVNPFELP
+299 
-308 PDLADVRLVAED
+308 
-320 EIVAFLP
+320 
-327 LGHPL
+327 
-332 TSKAIL
+332 
-338 TWEDLAEYPLVSL
+338 
-351 SDKYQT
+351 
-357 YFKVMEQFRI
+357 
-367 RGLEPHF
+367 
-374 AYTSSSWQYLTD
+374 
-386 AIQRNFVITLMPSLV
+386 SLV
-401 PTFSSTDNI
+401 PPMT
-410 IIKRI
+410 
-415 KNPASFN
+415 
-422 LFLARLNK
+422 
-430 KHYSKENKLFY
+430 
-441 DFLNQHLPKLK
+441 

>member
-75 TGRATLLEDVSPK
+75 TGRRTLLEEVSPK
-88 WDSDSLSGKADT
+88 GDSDSLSEKADT

-194 RNEIREHI
+194 RNEIRECLAPLMALGEQVGTAFLLVCHTNKRAGAWGRTRLADSADLWDAARSVLMMGDAGDGRRYLSQEKNNYGFQLQAQPSAAPKREGCKEFLLQKLEENGGSLPAKELEELAKEEGYSSRTI
-202 FTRDKHRLVGLSQQ
+202 RSVKESLKEEKILSYQAEGARDKRTWWVNLS
-216 GKILYAIMLDILE
+216 
-229 KYEELENELRQLG
+229 
-242 TEPSLIKF
+242 P
-250 GAIASTPQILFP
+250 
-262 GLFIDFESTHPN
+262 TH
-274 IHIEIIEDGGVNIL
+274 L
-288 HDFLQKKFDFA
+288 KSKK
-299 LLVNPFELP
+299 
-308 PDLADVRLVAED
+308 
-320 EIVAFLP
+320 
-327 LGHPL
+327 
-332 TSKAIL
+332 
-338 TWEDLAEYPLVSL
+338 
-351 SDKYQT
+351 
-357 YFKVMEQFRI
+357 
-367 RGLEPHF
+367 
-374 AYTSSSWQYLTD
+374 
-386 AIQRNFVITLMPSLV
+386 
-401 PTFSSTDNI
+401 
-410 IIKRI
+410 
-415 KNPASFN
+415 
-422 LFLARLNK
+422 
-430 KHYSKENKLFY
+430 
-441 DFLNQHLPKLK
+441 

>member
-75 TGRATLLEDVSPK
+75 TGRATLLEEVSPK
-88 WDSDSLSGKADT
+88 WDSNFLSEKADT

-143 NLITLESSSAALLEL
+143 NLITLESSSTALLEL

-194 RNEIREHI
+194 RNEIRECLAPLMALGEQVGTAFLLVCHTNKRAGAWGR
-202 FTRDKHRLVGLSQQ
+202 TRLADSADLWDAARSVLMMGDAGDGRRYLSQEKNNYGPLQ
-216 GKILYAIMLDILE
+216 PTRLYTFSDSGLLVPAGLTQKRDREFQLQAQPSAAPKREGCKEFLLQKLE
-229 KYEELENELRQLG
+229 ENGGSLPAKELEELAREEGYTKTTVRHSKGELKDSGFLRFRQECVG
-242 TEPSLIKF
+242 REKRWWV
-250 GAIASTPQILFP
+250 
-262 GLFIDFESTHPN
+262 E
-274 IHIEIIEDGGVNIL
+274 
-288 HDFLQKKFDFA
+288 
-299 LLVNPFELP
+299 
-308 PDLADVRLVAED
+308 
-320 EIVAFLP
+320 
-327 LGHPL
+327 
-332 TSKAIL
+332 
-338 TWEDLAEYPLVSL
+338 
-351 SDKYQT
+351 
-357 YFKVMEQFRI
+357 
-367 RGLEPHF
+367 
-374 AYTSSSWQYLTD
+374 
-386 AIQRNFVITLMPSLV
+386 SLV
-401 PTFSSTDNI
+401 PPMT
-410 IIKRI
+410 
-415 KNPASFN
+415 
-422 LFLARLNK
+422 
-430 KHYSKENKLFY
+430 
-441 DFLNQHLPKLK
+441 

>member
-75 TGRATLLEDVSPK
+75 TGRATLLEEVSPK
-88 WDSDSLSGKADT
+88 WDSDSLSEKADT

-110 TPHKERWGAFFST
+110 TSHKERWGAFFST

-194 RNEIREHI
+194 RNEIRECLAPLMALGEQVGTAFLLVCHTNKRAGAWGRTRLADSADLWDAARSVLMMGDAGDGRRYLSQEKNNYGPLQPTRLYT
-202 FTRDKHRLVGLSQQ
+202 FSDSGLLVPAGLTQKRDKEFQLQAQPSAAPKREGCKEFLLQ
-216 GKILYAIMLDILE
+216 KLE
-229 KYEELENELRQLG
+229 ENGGSLPAKELEELAREEGYTKTTVRHSKGELKDSGFLRFRQECVG
-242 TEPSLIKF
+242 REKRWWV
-250 GAIASTPQILFP
+250 
-262 GLFIDFESTHPN
+262 E
-274 IHIEIIEDGGVNIL
+274 
-288 HDFLQKKFDFA
+288 
-299 LLVNPFELP
+299 
-308 PDLADVRLVAED
+308 
-320 EIVAFLP
+320 
-327 LGHPL
+327 
-332 TSKAIL
+332 
-338 TWEDLAEYPLVSL
+338 
-351 SDKYQT
+351 
-357 YFKVMEQFRI
+357 
-367 RGLEPHF
+367 
-374 AYTSSSWQYLTD
+374 
-386 AIQRNFVITLMPSLV
+386 SLV
-401 PTFSSTDNI
+401 PPMT
-410 IIKRI
+410 
-415 KNPASFN
+415 
-422 LFLARLNK
+422 
-430 KHYSKENKLFY
+430 
-441 DFLNQHLPKLK
+441 

>member
-75 TGRATLLEDVSPK
+75 TGRATLLEEMSLK

-100 PAETLSAKQD
+100 PAETLSVKQD
-110 TPHKERWGAFFST
+110 TPYKERWGAFFST

-194 RNEIREHI
+194 RNEIRECLAPLMALGEQVGTAFLLVCHTNKRAGAWGRTRLADSADLWDAARSVLMMGDAGDGRRYLSQEKNNYGPLQPTRLYT
-202 FTRDKHRLVGLSQQ
+202 FSDSGLLVPAGLTQKRDKEFQLQAQPSAAPKREGC
-216 GKILYAIMLDILE
+216 KEAILDIIKQE
-229 KYEELENELRQLG
+229 G
-242 TEPSLIKF
+242 EPISVTALD
-250 GAIASTPQILFP
+250 QILREEGYSRRVIQSVKDELKTA
-262 GLFIDFESTHPN
+262 GL
-274 IHIEIIEDGGVNIL
+274 IHYQRQGRRKDG
-288 HDFLQKKFDFA
+288 K
-299 LLVNPFELP
+299 
-308 PDLADVRLVAED
+308 
-320 EIVAFLP
+320 
-327 LGHPL
+327 
-332 TSKAIL
+332 
-338 TWEDLAEYPLVSL
+338 WEVY
-351 SDKYQT
+351 
-357 YFKVMEQFRI
+357 
-367 RGLEPHF
+367 
-374 AYTSSSWQYLTD
+374 SS
-386 AIQRNFVITLMPSLV
+386 M
-401 PTFSSTDNI
+401 
-410 IIKRI
+410 
-415 KNPASFN
+415 
-422 LFLARLNK
+422 
-430 KHYSKENKLFY
+430 
-441 DFLNQHLPKLK
+441 

>member
-18 PPEQDFLSQF
+18 PPEQDFLSQV

-75 TGRATLLEDVSPK
+75 TGRATLLEEVSPK
-88 WDSDSLSGKADT
+88 WDSDSLSEKADT

-194 RNEIREHI
+194 RNEIRECLAPLMALGEQVGTAFLLVCHTNKRAGAWGR
-202 FTRDKHRLVGLSQQ
+202 TRLADSADLWDAARSVLMMGDAGDGRRYLSQEKNNYGPLQ
-216 GKILYAIMLDILE
+216 PTRLYTFSDSGLLVPAGLTQKRDREFQLQAQPSAAPKREGCKEFLLQKLE
-229 KYEELENELRQLG
+229 ENGGSLPAKELEELAREEGYTKTTVRHSKGELKDSGFLRFRQECVG
-242 TEPSLIKF
+242 REKRWWV
-250 GAIASTPQILFP
+250 
-262 GLFIDFESTHPN
+262 E
-274 IHIEIIEDGGVNIL
+274 
-288 HDFLQKKFDFA
+288 
-299 LLVNPFELP
+299 
-308 PDLADVRLVAED
+308 
-320 EIVAFLP
+320 
-327 LGHPL
+327 
-332 TSKAIL
+332 
-338 TWEDLAEYPLVSL
+338 
-351 SDKYQT
+351 
-357 YFKVMEQFRI
+357 
-367 RGLEPHF
+367 
-374 AYTSSSWQYLTD
+374 
-386 AIQRNFVITLMPSLV
+386 SLV
-401 PTFSSTDNI
+401 PPMT
-410 IIKRI
+410 
-415 KNPASFN
+415 
-422 LFLARLNK
+422 
-430 KHYSKENKLFY
+430 
-441 DFLNQHLPKLK
+441 

>member
-18 PPEQDFLSQF
+18 PPQQDFLSQF

-75 TGRATLLEDVSPK
+75 TGRATLLEEVSPK
-88 WDSDSLSGKADT
+88 WDSDSLSEKTDT

-194 RNEIREHI
+194 RNEIRECLAPLMALGEQVGTAFLLVCHTTKRAGAWGRTRLADSADLWDAARSVLMMGDAGDGRRYLSQEKNNYGPLQPTRLYT
-202 FTRDKHRLVGLSQQ
+202 FSDSGLLVPAGLTQKRDKEFQLQAQPSAAPKREGCKEFLLQ
-216 GKILYAIMLDILE
+216 KLE
-229 KYEELENELRQLG
+229 ENGGSLPAKELEELAREEGYTKTTVRHSKGELKDSGFLRFRQECVG
-242 TEPSLIKF
+242 REKRWWV
-250 GAIASTPQILFP
+250 
-262 GLFIDFESTHPN
+262 E
-274 IHIEIIEDGGVNIL
+274 
-288 HDFLQKKFDFA
+288 
-299 LLVNPFELP
+299 
-308 PDLADVRLVAED
+308 
-320 EIVAFLP
+320 
-327 LGHPL
+327 
-332 TSKAIL
+332 
-338 TWEDLAEYPLVSL
+338 
-351 SDKYQT
+351 
-357 YFKVMEQFRI
+357 
-367 RGLEPHF
+367 
-374 AYTSSSWQYLTD
+374 
-386 AIQRNFVITLMPSLV
+386 SLV
-401 PTFSSTDNI
+401 PPMT
-410 IIKRI
+410 
-415 KNPASFN
+415 
-422 LFLARLNK
+422 
-430 KHYSKENKLFY
+430 
-441 DFLNQHLPKLK
+441 

>member
-18 PPEQDFLSQF
+18 PPQQDFLSQF

-75 TGRATLLEDVSPK
+75 TGRATLLEEVSPK
-88 WDSDSLSGKADT
+88 WDSDSLSEKADT

-194 RNEIREHI
+194 RNEIRECLAPLMALGEQVGTAFLLVCHTNKRAGAWGRTRLADSADLWDAARSVLMMGDAGDGRRYLSQEKNNYGPLQPTRLYT
-202 FTRDKHRLVGLSQQ
+202 FSDSGLLVPAGLTQKRDKEFQLQAQPSAAPKREGCKEFLLQ
-216 GKILYAIMLDILE
+216 KLE
-229 KYEELENELRQLG
+229 ENGGSLPAKELEELAREEGYTKTTVRHSKGELKDSGFLRFRQECVG
-242 TEPSLIKF
+242 REKRWWV
-250 GAIASTPQILFP
+250 
-262 GLFIDFESTHPN
+262 E
-274 IHIEIIEDGGVNIL
+274 
-288 HDFLQKKFDFA
+288 
-299 LLVNPFELP
+299 
-308 PDLADVRLVAED
+308 
-320 EIVAFLP
+320 
-327 LGHPL
+327 
-332 TSKAIL
+332 
-338 TWEDLAEYPLVSL
+338 
-351 SDKYQT
+351 
-357 YFKVMEQFRI
+357 
-367 RGLEPHF
+367 
-374 AYTSSSWQYLTD
+374 
-386 AIQRNFVITLMPSLV
+386 SLV
-401 PTFSSTDNI
+401 PPMT
-410 IIKRI
+410 
-415 KNPASFN
+415 
-422 LFLARLNK
+422 
-430 KHYSKENKLFY
+430 
-441 DFLNQHLPKLK
+441 

>member
-75 TGRATLLEDVSPK
+75 TGRATLLEEVSPK
-88 WDSDSLSGKADT
+88 WDSDSLSEKTDT
-100 PAETLSAKQD
+100 PAETLSVKQD

-194 RNEIREHI
+194 RNEIRECLAPLMALGEQVGTAFLLVCHTNKRAGAWGRTRLADSADLWDAARSVLMMGDAGDGRRYLSQEKNNYGPLQPTRLYT
-202 FTRDKHRLVGLSQQ
+202 FSDSGLLAPAGLTQKRDKEFQLQAQPSAAPKREGCKAFLLQ
-216 GKILYAIMLDILE
+216 KLE
-229 KYEELENELRQLG
+229 ENGGSLPAKELEELAREEGYTKTTVRHSKGELKDSGFLRFRQECVG
-242 TEPSLIKF
+242 REKRWWV
-250 GAIASTPQILFP
+250 
-262 GLFIDFESTHPN
+262 E
-274 IHIEIIEDGGVNIL
+274 
-288 HDFLQKKFDFA
+288 
-299 LLVNPFELP
+299 
-308 PDLADVRLVAED
+308 
-320 EIVAFLP
+320 
-327 LGHPL
+327 
-332 TSKAIL
+332 
-338 TWEDLAEYPLVSL
+338 
-351 SDKYQT
+351 
-357 YFKVMEQFRI
+357 
-367 RGLEPHF
+367 
-374 AYTSSSWQYLTD
+374 
-386 AIQRNFVITLMPSLV
+386 SLV
-401 PTFSSTDNI
+401 PPMT
-410 IIKRI
+410 
-415 KNPASFN
+415 
-422 LFLARLNK
+422 
-430 KHYSKENKLFY
+430 
-441 DFLNQHLPKLK
+441 

>member
-18 PPEQDFLSQF
+18 PHEQDFLSQF

-75 TGRATLLEDVSPK
+75 TGRRTLLEEVSLK
-88 WDSDSLSGKADT
+88 WDSDFLSEKADT

-194 RNEIREHI
+194 RNEIRECLAPLMALGEQVGTAFLLVCHTNKRAGAWGR
-202 FTRDKHRLVGLSQQ
+202 TRLADSADLWDAARSVLMMGDAGDGRRYLSQEKNNYGPLQ
-216 GKILYAIMLDILE
+216 PTRLYTFSDSGLLVPAGLTQKRDREFQLQAQPPAAPKRE
-229 KYEELENELRQLG
+229 GCKEFLLQKLQENGGSLPAKELEELAREEGYTKTTVRHSKGELKDSGFLRFRQECVG
-242 TEPSLIKF
+242 REKRWRV
-250 GAIASTPQILFP
+250 
-262 GLFIDFESTHPN
+262 E
-274 IHIEIIEDGGVNIL
+274 
-288 HDFLQKKFDFA
+288 
-299 LLVNPFELP
+299 
-308 PDLADVRLVAED
+308 
-320 EIVAFLP
+320 
-327 LGHPL
+327 
-332 TSKAIL
+332 
-338 TWEDLAEYPLVSL
+338 
-351 SDKYQT
+351 
-357 YFKVMEQFRI
+357 
-367 RGLEPHF
+367 
-374 AYTSSSWQYLTD
+374 
-386 AIQRNFVITLMPSLV
+386 SLV
-401 PTFSSTDNI
+401 PPMT
-410 IIKRI
+410 
-415 KNPASFN
+415 
-422 LFLARLNK
+422 
-430 KHYSKENKLFY
+430 
-441 DFLNQHLPKLK
+441 